1 MSCSCSP
8 PGATGAPPP
17 TPLTVAPC
25 ASLVEVAA
33 SVCRHYAGLNALELY
48 DEGGT
53 LITPLTHD
61 LVWEADVDSVNVL
74 PEVSNDERVLD
85 KLFDATN
92 NTWKDTHMWLYP
104 FVQGRPNRLRLKF
117 REPTAISMVK
127 VWNYS
132 KTPTRGVKEFD
143 MYVDHRLVFH
153 GYLRPAPPKPPVRHA
168 PPLRKRISVEW
179 L

>member
-1 MSCSCSP
+1 M
-8 PGATGAPPP
+8 
-17 TPLTVAPC
+17 
-25 ASLVEVAA
+25 
-33 SVCRHYAGLNALELY
+33 
-48 DEGGT
+48 
-53 LITPLTHD
+53 
-61 LVWEADVDSVNVL
+61 
-74 PEVSNDERVLD
+74 EVSNDERVLD

-168 PPLRKRISVEW
+168 PPLLAQAHRDGG
-179 L
+179 